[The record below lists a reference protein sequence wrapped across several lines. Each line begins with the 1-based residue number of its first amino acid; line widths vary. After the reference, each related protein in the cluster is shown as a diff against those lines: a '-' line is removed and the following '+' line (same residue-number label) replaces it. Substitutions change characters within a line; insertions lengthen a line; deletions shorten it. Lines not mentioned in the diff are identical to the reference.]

1 MRSILLICFLFLQF
15 FCACTNDERDRSD
28 TTITS
33 ENDADAA
40 RNFIRSVLDG
50 KLDKARNMLA
60 KDSLNLQLFDAYER
74 IYESHTNSKDKRG
87 YRESSITIY
96 SVRPVNDSTSVI
108 SYSNSYK
115 KRIDSLKVMK
125 EGGEWKID
133 LKYSLTPAER

>member
-1 MRSILLICFLFLQF
+1 MICFLFLQF

-28 TTITS
+28 TTLTS

-50 KLDKARNMLA
+50 KLDNARAMLVQ
-60 KDSLNLQLFDAYER
+60 DSLNLQLFDAYER
-74 IYESHTNSKDKRG
+74 IYNSRTSAQDKRG

-96 SVRPVNDSTSVI
+96 AVRPLDDSMSVI

-115 KRIDSLKVMK
+115 KRVDSLKVIRDN
-125 EGGEWKID
+125 GNWKID
-133 LKYSLTPAER
+133 LKYSLTPSEK